1 MSCAAVNACP
11 RLLACEGG
19 AAIAIALKVSSRVCV
34 MGHRSVVF
42 EGTLQQVAGDEKLLS
57 EWLAV

>member
-1 MSCAAVNACP
+1 
-11 RLLACEGG
+11 
-19 AAIAIALKVSSRVCV
+19 